1 MKPRA
6 ARQQILGSLLL
17 ALFVLIFI
25 LVRARHLFFR

>member
-1 MKPRA
+1 MKLRP
-6 ARQQILGSLLL
+6 QQILGSLLI